1 MAPSSLP
8 STPRMLDAN
17 GPSTASPGKWRHP
30 RLKEIIRRQNASSV
44 NEKTIRRLLLNAG
57 TLIFTG
63 FIGNTY
69 KQYSLAIGSFFQ
81 IPTYPDIV
89 LLVIRLLLFINIA
102 MTLYPIYRAPDQVSD
117 IPLTPSQRAL
127 LGLDPNSTSP
137 ATQGTEYI
145 TPPRYRISSSS
156 RRRSSGSWGNS
167 PFSYS
172 GAEDSPT
179 RSHPDSPPF
188 TPSGSPLF
196 HKGIRSGGRDS
207 GRRNSF
213 GSPSPL
219 GRSSIGARD
228 GSSLRAPSTPTPFGK
243 GTSPVMTQKWLFE
256 RSRMSSSG
264 SSVFSQ

>member
-1 MAPSSLP
+1 M
-8 STPRMLDAN
+8 
-17 GPSTASPGKWRHP
+17 
-30 RLKEIIRRQNASSV
+30 I
-44 NEKTIRRLLLNAG
+44 
-57 TLIFTG
+57 
-63 FIGNTY
+63 
-69 KQYSLAIGSFFQ
+69 
-81 IPTYPDIV
+81 
-89 LLVIRLLLFINIA
+89 
-102 MTLYPIYRAPDQVSD
+102 LYPIYRAPDQVSD

-196 HKGIRSGGRDS
+196 HKGIWSGGRDS

>member
-8 STPRMLDAN
+8 STPRMLDVH

-30 RLKEIIRRQNASSV
+30 HLKEIIRRQNASSV
-44 NEKTIRRLLLNAG
+44 NERTIRRVLWNAG

-69 KQYSLAIGSFFQ
+69 KQYSLAIGSFLQ

-89 LLVIRLLLFINIA
+89 LLVVRLLLFINIA

-127 LGLDPNSTSP
+127 LGLDPNSTPP
-137 ATQGTEYI
+137 ATPGAEYI
-145 TPPRYRISSSS
+145 TPPRYRVSSSS
-156 RRRSSGSWGNS
+156 RRRSSGSWGSS
-167 PFSYS
+167 PFS
-172 GAEDSPT
+172 ATEDSPS
-179 RSHPDSPPF
+179 RNHPDSPPF
-188 TPSGSPLF
+188 SPSGSPLF
-196 HKGIRSGGRDS
+196 QKGFRSGGRER

-219 GRSSIGARD
+219 GRTSIGARD
-228 GSSLRAPSTPTPFGK
+228 GSSLRAPSSPTPFGK
-243 GTSPVMTQKWLFE
+243 VSSPVMTQKWLFE
-256 RSRMSSSG
+256 RSLMSSSNG
-264 SSVFSQ
+264 SVFSQ